1 MNDINK
7 KQSSEDYLERI
18 VMLEKSG
25 DEFIKAIDLA
35 RSLSFSRPSVSIALK
50 KLESEGFVNV
60 DSEFNISLTPAGRK
74 IGEDTYE
81 KHEII
86 GSILVSLGVDETIAY
101 EDACR
106 IEHVIS
112 DESFEALRK
121 HYLKYKK
128 KN

>member
-50 KLESEGFVNV
+50 KLENEGFVNV
-60 DSEFNISLTPAGRK
+60 DSEFNIRLTPAGRK

-86 GSILVSLGVDETIAY
+86 GSILVSLGVDERIAY

-112 DESFEALRK
+112 DKSFEALRRL
-121 HYLKYKK
+121 YLEYKK

>member
-18 VMLEKSG
+18 VMLEKNG
-25 DEFIKAIDLA
+25 LERVKAIDLA

-50 KLESEGFVNV
+50 KLENEGFVEVNP
-60 DSEFNISLTPAGRK
+60 EFEIKLTPAGRK
-74 IGEDTYE
+74 IGEDTCQ

-86 GSILVSLGVDETIAY
+86 GSILVSLGVDEQIAY
-101 EDACR
+101 EDSCR

-112 DESFEALRK
+112 DESFNALKK
-121 HYLKYKK
+121 HYSEHK
-128 KN
+128 